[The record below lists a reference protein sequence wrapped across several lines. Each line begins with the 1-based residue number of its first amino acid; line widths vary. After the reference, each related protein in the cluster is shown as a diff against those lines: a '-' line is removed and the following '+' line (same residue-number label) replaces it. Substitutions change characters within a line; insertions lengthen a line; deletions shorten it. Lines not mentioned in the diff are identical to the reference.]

1 MNILLIPVVA
11 PLILTPFMY
20 LVSHR
25 WRRFLTVLYTLSL
38 FAAALSLLVGSGVL
52 NETLLGSDYLARSGL
67 SLLTFTLHPYG
78 RIAAFGFTLVGAF
91 GLLYGL
97 KHTTASEQVVSIWA
111 VAAAIGVSFAGNF
124 LTFLLFWEML
134 SLAAAALVY
143 LKKSAHSTKM
153 ATRLLAFQLVGGF
166 SLTVGIVLQY
176 CATGSLEL
184 TLPVAGSLPFF
195 ILGIG
200 IKTAFIPLHLWVPWG
215 YPAASFPCSVLLA
228 ALCTKAG
235 VYGVARI
242 LPPSEGIALMGAL
255 MAITGVS
262 MALIQG
268 DLRRLLSYHIISQV
282 GYMVAGVGLGFC
294 SAVAVDGGLLH
305 VVNHMI
311 YKALLF
317 MSAGAVIYATGSER
331 ISELRHPQKEE
342 EGPALWRVIP
352 VAAIGAVIGAL
363 SIAGMPPFNGYV
375 SKYLL
380 KNGTH
385 DFPLIYWTLQVAS
398 VGTALSFAK
407 FVYLAFIRGKLKV
420 KHPLNLSMQAAII
433 GMAACCTIFGLF
445 PGLLKP
451 ILPFQSDLQVYTASG
466 VLMAAGLVGGGIL
479 LFALF
484 SRQLEKESMI
494 QARFSGALR
503 GFGLAVGVPLLS
515 IGRSLYRAGLLLLD
529 YSAAAFAYLYRS
541 SFKLLQRLDY
551 RPGESGP
558 FLTINFS
565 NIDFDV
571 ILVVLIFGIILVAL
585 FSVQFGLQAFL
596 G

>member
-1 MNILLIPVVA
+1 MNFLLVPLVA
-11 PLILTPFMY
+11 PVIITPLLFA
-20 LVSHR
+20 VSTR
-25 WRRFLTVLYTLSL
+25 WRRFLVFLYTLTL
-38 FAAALSLLVGSGVL
+38 FAAAIYLLTGDGVL
-52 NETLLGSDYLARSGL
+52 NETLLGSDFLARSGL

-78 RIAAFGFTLVGAF
+78 RIVAFGFTLVGSF

-97 KHTTASEQVVSIWA
+97 RLTTASEQAVSIWA

-143 LKKSAHSTKM
+143 LKQTAKSIRM

-184 TLPVAGSLPFF
+184 AIPTAGLPFF

-215 YPAASFPCSVLLA
+215 YPAASFPSSVLLA

-242 LPPSEGIALMGAL
+242 LPPGEGIALMGAL
-255 MAITGVS
+255 MALVGVS
-262 MALIQG
+262 IALIQG
-268 DLRRLLSYHIISQV
+268 ELRRLLSYHIISQV
-282 GYMVAGVGLGFC
+282 GYMVAGVGLGL
-294 SAVAVDGGLLH
+294 AAAVDGGLLH

-317 MSAGAVIYATGSER
+317 MSAGAVILATGTEK
-331 ISELRHPQKEE
+331 IDELHHPKSEE
-342 EGPALWRVIP
+342 EGSPLWKVIP
-352 VAAIGAVIGAL
+352 VAAVGAVVGAL

-380 KNGTH
+380 KSGTH
-385 DFPLIYWTLQVAS
+385 DFPLIYWVLQIAS

-407 FVYLAFIRGKLKV
+407 FVYFGFIKGRLKV
-420 KHPLNLSMQAAII
+420 RQPLDLAMQAAIA
-433 GMAACCTIFGLF
+433 GLAACCILFGLF

-451 ILPFQSDLQVYTASG
+451 ILPLQTDLHVYTISG
-466 VLMAAGLVGGGIL
+466 VFMAAALVAGGIL

-484 SRQLEKESMI
+484 ARQLERENRF
-494 QARFSGALR
+494 QERLGLLARR
-503 GFGLAVGVPLLS
+503 FGLALARPAAALWGFILA
-515 IGRSLYRAGLLLLD
+515 AGLAYINMFGDLLVL
-529 YSAAAFAYLYRS
+529 SYRS
-541 SFKLLQRLDY
+541 TFRLLQRLDY
-551 RPGESGP
+551 RPGKSGP
-558 FLTINFS
+558 FLTVNFS
-565 NIDFDV
+565 NIDFDI
-571 ILVVLIFGIILVAL
+571 ILVMLIFGAILVAL
-585 FSVQFGLQAFL
+585 FSIQFGLQAFT